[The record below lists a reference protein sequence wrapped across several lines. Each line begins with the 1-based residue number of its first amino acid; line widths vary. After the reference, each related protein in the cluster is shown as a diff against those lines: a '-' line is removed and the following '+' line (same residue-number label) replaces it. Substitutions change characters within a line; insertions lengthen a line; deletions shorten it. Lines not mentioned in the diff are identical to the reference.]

1 MILKNGFWWRKRTQF
16 LEDLIPWETRSFIKA
31 DMLLSIFFT
40 SSAAFGSTAALLIAG
55 GALVVILAGARA
67 TIEDVFEDLEVA
79 DYISFYW

>member
-1 MILKNGFWWRKRTQF
+1 
-16 LEDLIPWETRSFIKA
+16 
-31 DMLLSIFFT
+31 MLLSIFFT

-79 DYISFYW
+79 DNISFY